1 MKVLMSAYA
10 CKPFAGSEPGVG
22 WNWATQASRDNEVW
36 VITRSEY
43 RPAIEDALAKTPHP
57 NLHFAYHDVPRPL
70 SLVLKHRE
78 DFNYPHYY
86 TWQATALALAR
97 RLHTEIGFDVAHHVT
112 YAGFRF
118 PTFLCALGVPYVWG
132 PVGGGATAP
141 MEFIPRFGF
150 AGGARQLLRAFSNV
164 FAKVDPLLWLTA
176 RRANVIVA
184 DSPGTRAA
192 LPVGSTAKTVIESQD
207 GLHAGEVPER
217 RHSMKPGL
225 RAAYIGRLMYWKGV
239 NLALEALADA
249 RHTRSDITLT
259 LIPTGGGEEKVRLHA
274 KRLGVAESV
283 LFSGPLSRQ
292 DALALL
298 AEHDCLLFPSFQDS
312 GGPFAVLEAMAAG
325 LPVVCLDI
333 GGPSLTVT
341 DETGIR
347 VPVGSPAEVIH
358 SLSSALVKLADD
370 PQLRESMGEAGR
382 KRLHDRYLWERKASV
397 SNSLYEQAL
406 QGRRQLGF
414 TAEGS

>member
-43 RPAIEDALAKTPHP
+43 RPAIEDALVEKPNP
-57 NLHFAYHDVPRPL
+57 NLHFVYHEVPSPL

-86 TWQATALALAR
+86 AWQATALPLAR
-97 RLHTEIGFDVAHHVT
+97 RMHAEIGFDVGHHVT

-118 PTFLCALGVPYVWG
+118 PTFLLALGIPYVWG

-141 MEFIPRFGF
+141 MQFIPSFGF
-150 AGGARQLLRAFSNV
+150 KGGARQLLRAFSNT

-176 RRANVIVA
+176 RRASVIVA

-192 LPVGSTAKTVIESQD
+192 LPFGSTDKTVLESQD
-207 GLHAGEVPER
+207 GLHIGEVPEGQPTKR
-217 RHSMKPGL
+217 PGL

-239 NLALEALADA
+239 NLAIEALAEA
-249 RHTRSDITLT
+249 HKTRSDITLT
-259 LIPTGGGEEKVRLHA
+259 LIPTGGGEETLQRQAERL
-274 KRLGVAESV
+274 RVANAV
-283 LFSGPLSRQ
+283 QFSGPLSRRE
-292 DALALL
+292 ALALL
-298 AEHDCLLFPSFQDS
+298 ATQDCLLFPSFQDS

-333 GGPSLTVT
+333 GGPSMTVT

-347 VPVGSPAEVIH
+347 VALGSRSEVVRG
-358 SLSSALVKLADD
+358 LSDALIKLAED
-370 PQLRESMGEAGR
+370 PPLRKRMGQAGR
-382 KRLHDRYLWERKASV
+382 RRLNERYLWERKANV
-397 SNSLYEQAL
+397 SNSLYARAL
-406 QGRRQLGF
+406 EAARV
-414 TAEGS
+414 T